1 MAAVV
6 ACYGIVVGALLA
18 YGLTLARSRERLVES
33 LRQPPEQDP
42 G

>member
-1 MAAVV
+1 MGAVL

-18 YGLTLARSRERLVES
+18 YGLTLSRTRDRLVES
-33 LRQPPEQDP
+33 LRRAPDQDP